1 MSGLGQVWL
10 VAKREMGEKFQSK
23 SFVISSVLMVVMVF
37 AGALLLGL
45 FGTDKLGGDEEP
57 EKVAAVG
64 ELAGQAG
71 LAEGLDGFEIVQAED
86 EAAAE
91 ELVRSG
97 EVAAALVPDKAKPLG
112 LVVLAD
118 EEPPD
123 GLVGA
128 LTVQPEVRLLT
139 PRSVNQIVSVMSG
152 MVFAIVFF
160 FMVLMYGQVAAQTT
174 VVEKQTRVIELLL
187 AAVRAR
193 ALLAGKLLS
202 NTALAFGTMVAM
214 FLAGAAGL
222 YLGGGAE
229 IAVGG
234 AAGEIAVAAGK
245 DTLVEVLAEPFGW
258 FLLFFLVAFVMYSAL
273 MVGSAATV
281 SRLEDVGNVLMP
293 TTMLIM
299 VPYFMVVMFPD
310 NKTMLEWLSFIPF
323 SAPTAMPIRLV
334 SGGVAAWE
342 VVVSLALLVLTTYLA
357 ILAGGR
363 LYEGSVLRT
372 GARVK
377 FKEALKG
384 AA

>member
-1 MSGLGQVWL
+1 
-10 VAKREMGEKFQSK
+10 
-23 SFVISSVLMVVMVF
+23 
-37 AGALLLGL
+37 
-45 FGTDKLGGDEEP
+45 
-57 EKVAAVG
+57 
-64 ELAGQAG
+64 
-71 LAEGLDGFEIVQAED
+71 
-86 EAAAE
+86 
-91 ELVRSG
+91 
-97 EVAAALVPDKAKPLG
+97 
-112 LVVLAD
+112 
-118 EEPPD
+118 
-123 GLVGA
+123 
-128 LTVQPEVRLLT
+128 
-139 PRSVNQIVSVMSG
+139 MSG